1 MSDLVDEPL
10 KIFCQHHGISP
21 PFSMERIRAGRNSEV
36 HRISNPHGQWILKNY
51 FQQNSDKRD
60 RLSTEFG
67 FLKYLKQAGISLV
80 ALPLGMDPA
89 LHRALYTYLPGTRPV
104 AITSA
109 HISKTA
115 QFIKTIN
122 FLRNSPAALEL
133 PLAADACLNWQAHI
147 ELATSRIDSLLAIQ
161 PKQEVEMEANK
172 FVKEQLL
179 PLWLRLKASLLE
191 VLRQTQTSY
200 LLPME
205 DRIISPSDFGF
216 HNVLENQGELF
227 FLDFEYAGWDD
238 PAKLICDFIC
248 QPELPVTQ
256 SQGQQFRDEL
266 LSVLPNSDELKH
278 RVELLLPVHRLK
290 WCCILLNEFRLEDL
304 NRRLHAGVGSAGLL
318 LQQLGKAKWYFN
330 THLAELH

>member
-1 MSDLVDEPL
+1 MTDLADQPL
-10 KIFCQHHGISP
+10 KIFCQQYGVSP
-21 PFSMERIRAGRNSEV
+21 PFSMERIRGGRNSEV
-36 HRISNPHGQWILKNY
+36 YRISNPRGQWILKSY

-60 RLSTEFG
+60 RLSTEFR
-67 FLKYLKQAGISLV
+67 FLTYLKHADISLV
-80 ALPLGMDPA
+80 ALPLGMEPA
-89 LHRALYTYLPGTRPV
+89 FHRALYTYLPGTRPV
-104 AITSA
+104 AITSG
-109 HISKTA
+109 HISKTV

-122 FLRNSPAALEL
+122 FQRNSPAALEL

-147 ELATSRIDSLLAIQ
+147 ELATSRIESLLAIQ

-172 FVKEQLL
+172 FVKDQLL

-191 VLRQTQTSY
+191 ELRHTQTSY

-256 SQGQQFRDEL
+256 SQGKQFRDEL
-266 LSVLPNSDELKH
+266 LSVLPNSNELKH

-290 WCCILLNEFRLEDL
+290 WCCILLNEFRLEDR
-304 NRRLHAGVGSAGLL
+304 NRRLHAGVGSDGLL
-318 LQQLGKAKWYFN
+318 LEQLGKAKWYFN
-330 THLAELH
+330 THLAKLH